1 VWHVI
6 AATNI
11 VRDCSTQQQSSE
23 VIVEI
28 QEEEELLHAK
38 KGITSVCGVK
48 NKVVIMAL
56 LSVMSPF

>member
-1 VWHVI
+1 MWHVI

-28 QEEEELLHAK
+28 QEEEELLHDD
-38 KGITSVCGVK
+38 SLRRELQVCVG
-48 NKVVIMAL
+48 
-56 LSVMSPF
+56 